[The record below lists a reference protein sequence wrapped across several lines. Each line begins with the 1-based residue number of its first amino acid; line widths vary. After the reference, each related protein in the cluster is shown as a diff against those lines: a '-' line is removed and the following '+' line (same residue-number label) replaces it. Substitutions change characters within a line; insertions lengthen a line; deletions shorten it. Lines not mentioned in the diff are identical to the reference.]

1 MNEKKAKEALEAARV
16 FISGLS
22 QYDNLIMP
30 RSAFAEAKGVLY
42 TIGVAQG
49 VYEAPVKLTGMPD
62 VTVRTPVKPA
72 TGLVH
77 RTAARELPASQLG
90 RVDHSNCAEVPPAHA
105 PSGIQF
111 ACICGK
117 VMFADENSEDRRL
130 WERVKTY
137 YVLRPS
143 VGGEVGARVLDGKFA
158 TAPESDAV
166 REMLQRLVLR

>member
-90 RVDHSNCAEVPPAHA
+90 RVDHSNCA
-105 PSGIQF
+105 QF

>member
-30 RSAFAEAKGVLY
+30 RAAFQEAKGVLY

-49 VYEAPVKLTGMPD
+49 VYEASKVAAMPD
-62 VTVRTPVKPA
+62 VTIRMPAKPA
-72 TGLVH
+72 TG
-77 RTAARELPASQLG
+77 AARDLPAPAPGPVKQATG
-90 RVDHSNCAEVPPAHA
+90 PIDHGDCAKHN
-105 PSGIQF
+105 
-111 ACICGK
+111 CICPK
-117 VMFADENSEDRRL
+117 VMIPGGPHCLADTDL
-130 WERVKTY
+130 WQRVKTH
-137 YVLRPS
+137 YVLS
-143 VGGEVGARVLDGKFA
+143 GSIVYQVGARVLDGKFA